1 MTEHIQNVPDN
12 LTDCRGHYVYVSY
25 STVLNINAR
34 HGETERDMS
43 AQHHLLI
50 VHDIQSGGESAY
62 IGRPFTVSE
71 NTVLPSDVDMRTL
84 TGEGVVRL
92 IVPSDV
98 LTFRSPPLS

>member
-1 MTEHIQNVPDN
+1 MTEHIRNVPDN

-62 IGRPFTVSE
+62 VGAAVHCVGKHRFTV
-71 NTVLPSDVDMRTL
+71 RC
-84 TGEGVVRL
+84 GYAHAHG
-92 IVPSDV
+92 
-98 LTFRSPPLS
+98 